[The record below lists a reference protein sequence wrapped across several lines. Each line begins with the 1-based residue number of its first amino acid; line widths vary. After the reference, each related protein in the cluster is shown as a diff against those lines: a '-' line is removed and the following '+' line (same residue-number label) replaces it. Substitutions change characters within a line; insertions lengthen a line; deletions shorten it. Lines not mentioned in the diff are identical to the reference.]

1 MKGTTA
7 MIWWIILGV
16 LAALILVLLFVPVRL
31 DINYIKDGMTNEVT
45 VSVRYMWLKLQL
57 YPNKKWKK
65 SGKKEDNSKE
75 ENPDKKLS
83 FEEHKNKI
91 DGYLRVFKEIKAD
104 AVKLLRYLTERAMV
118 FELIDVNI
126 DFGFENAMHT
136 GIFTGVLNG
145 FVYSVLGVIHNCS
158 TLKKMEV
165 MIQPEFDK
173 VCFTS
178 KLRCIL
184 RLKNVHIIIIVF
196 NVLKILRKIRK
207 TEGRK

>member
-31 DINYIKDGMTNEVT
+31 DINYIKDRMTNEVT

-104 AVKLLRYLTERAMV
+104 AVKLLRYLTEHAMV

-184 RLKNVHIIIIVF
+184 RQKNVHIIIIVF

>member
-1 MKGTTA
+1 M
-7 MIWWIILGV
+7 GV
-16 LAALILVLLFVPVRL
+16 LAALILILLFVPIRL
-31 DINYIKDGMTNEVT
+31 DINYIKDEMPNEVT

-57 YPNKKWKK
+57 YPKKKWKK
-65 SGKKEDNSKE
+65 SAVQEDNSKAE
-75 ENPDKKLS
+75 KLNKKLY
-83 FEEHKNKI
+83 FDEHKNRI
-91 DGYLRVFKEIKAD
+91 DGYMRVFREIKAD
-104 AVKLLRYLTERAMV
+104 TVKILRYLAEHAMV

-145 FVYSVLGVIHNCS
+145 FVYSVLSVIHNCS
-158 TLKKMEV
+158 RLKKMEI
-165 MIQPEFDK
+165 MIQPEFYK

-196 NVLKILRKIRK
+196 NVLKILKKIRK